1 MKWVKRLFSAKSGAN
16 NKSQSIE
23 EANRQL
29 AELRDRV
36 RTIKQ
41 SVRNIAITEAA
52 EYCLPMANL
61 RLDELRKYNAK
72 LESSP
77 TPEILTSCL
86 ANMEANIAWFAE
98 QEELYPNA
106 PWLMVGGAKSMLD
119 KVKCRYNEL
128 LYGLAK
134 TSFDRYKIVINELIT
149 EDTKTEETEIMFS
162 QIESLRGFV
171 DTTASNYSEC
181 FEGLNNLHNQ
191 VEDLYS

>member
-1 MKWVKRLFSAKSGAN
+1 MKWVKRLFSVKSEAN

-106 PWLMVGGAKSMLD
+106 PWLMAGGAKSMLD

>member
-1 MKWVKRLFSAKSGAN
+1 MKFINRLFNVQSEEN

-23 EANRQL
+23 DANQQL
-29 AELRDRV
+29 AELRNKV
-36 RTIKQ
+36 KTIKQ
-41 SVRNIAITEAA
+41 SVRNITITEAA
-52 EYCLPMANL
+52 EYCLPMANF
-61 RLDELRKYNAK
+61 RLEELRKYNTK

-106 PWLMVGGAKSMLD
+106 PWLMVGGAKPMLD

-128 LYGLAK
+128 LYGLAE
-134 TSFDRYKIVINELIT
+134 TSFNRYKIVVKELIT
-149 EDTKTEETEIMFS
+149 EEARTEETEIMFS

-171 DTTASNYSEC
+171 DTAASNYAEC
-181 FEGLNNLHNQ
+181 FESLNNLHSQ
-191 VEDLYS
+191 VEDIYS